1 MGAAPGG
8 PPPFLLRGDMEPLS
22 TLPPPGPVRPVPPM
36 VAAGERTAGGQD
48 DHDPVVRAVAVES
61 SLRSDGVRVMTFI
74 DRRTGVVISQ
84 TPPQQVL
91 AVVDRLVA
99 AIQRREG

>member
-1 MGAAPGG
+1 M
-8 PPPFLLRGDMEPLS
+8 PPS
-22 TLPPPGPVRPVPPM
+22 
-36 VAAGERTAGGQD
+36 VAAGERASAGPGVKNVGLEYSQ
-48 DHDPVVRAVAVES
+48 
-61 SLRSDGVRVMTFI
+61 RSDGVQVVTFI

-91 AVVDRLVA
+91 AVVDAIVA